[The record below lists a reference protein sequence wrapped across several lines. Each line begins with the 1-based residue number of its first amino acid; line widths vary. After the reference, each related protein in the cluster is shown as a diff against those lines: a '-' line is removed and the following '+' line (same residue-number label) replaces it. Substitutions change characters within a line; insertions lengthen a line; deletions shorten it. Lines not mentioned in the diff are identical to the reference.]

1 MAPVAAATANSS
13 GIVPGPPA
21 HIPAISPTLR
31 TENWSKSGQTE
42 DERRP
47 ATPKIA
53 DQSGSKTE
61 SEGAETN
68 QVTTGSKNLAN
79 VDLLQLNALKEGF
92 LWRPVKFVKNVD
104 YPKVVPEGFY
114 FKQDSGGFA
123 LKKQS
128 TGKWY
133 GHFTKKAVK
142 ELERKYAKKKPRT
155 KTGGSTG
162 IAQGGDRGGVN
173 R

>member
-1 MAPVAAATANSS
+1 MAPAAAATANSS
-13 GIVPGPPA
+13 GIVPGSPA
-21 HIPAISPTLR
+21 QIRVVSPTLR
-31 TENWSKSGQTE
+31 TETGSKSGRTE
-42 DERRP
+42 EETRP
-47 ATPKIA
+47 ATPETS
-53 DQSGSKTE
+53 DQSGSWTE
-61 SEGAETN
+61 SEGAETD
-68 QVTTGSKNLAN
+68 QVTTGSKNLATI
-79 VDLLQLNALKEGF
+79 DLLELSSLKESF
-92 LWRPVKFVKNVD
+92 LWRPVKFVKNEA

-133 GHFTKKAVK
+133 GHFTKKTVK
-142 ELERKYAKKKPRT
+142 ELERKYAQKKPRT

-162 IAQGGDRGGVN
+162 LAPGGDRGSVN

>member
-1 MAPVAAATANSS
+1 MEEES
-13 GIVPGPPA
+13 
-21 HIPAISPTLR
+21 
-31 TENWSKSGQTE
+31 
-42 DERRP
+42 RP
-47 ATPKIA
+47 ATPDID
-53 DQSGSKTE
+53 DQSGSRTG
-61 SEGAETN
+61 SDGAEIN
-68 QVTTGSKNLAN
+68 QGTTGSKNPATI
-79 VDLLQLNALKEGF
+79 DLIQLNALKEGF

-133 GHFTKKAVK
+133 GHFTKKTVK
-142 ELERKYAKKKPRT
+142 ALERKYGQKKPRT